1 MRTTNRMV
9 PMGISYDECGP
20 CGKSALARRCC
31 MAQDTPDPGARPCA
45 GFESI
50 TIDAAVDQAHAVA
63 HAQVIHAV
71 LGHGAHFAVVHAD
84 VQLVHLGAVGI
95 AVGFD
100 IVAQCRAAHC
110 ASDGGGGTAAAAAD
124 LVTHQRADQAADDGA
139 GAAGAARAAH
149 DLDRIDGAVARSD
162 VVVVAV
168 VVAGIVVAIVVGGR
182 GGRGATGQQGSAGNQ
197 NGGNGVGGF
206 HVSLLTNV

>member
-1 MRTTNRMV
+1 
-9 PMGISYDECGP
+9 
-20 CGKSALARRCC
+20 

-100 IVAQCRAAHC
+100 VVADDGAADSTGDRC
-110 ASDGGGGTAAAAAD
+110 GGTAAAAAD
-124 LVTHQRADQAADDGA
+124 LVTHQGADQAADNGARTA
-139 GAAGAARAAH
+139 GATCAAY

-162 VVVVAV
+162 IVVVAV

-182 GGRGATGQQGSAGNQ
+182 GGRGATGQQGGAGNQ
-197 NGGNGVGGF
+197 NGGNGMGGF
-206 HVSLLTNV
+206 HVSLLTNECVSPE